1 MLSFEDPNA
10 LIESDRFWHE
20 SSWSS
25 FVSSLAAWGWWNA
38 GLQLTLLYHTSK
50 KDLQNENQEMCLRC
64 QSSNA
69 QRDDDETSDAS
80 VRIPRNVH
88 LKNHRFRMNH
98 CLRSLSGAKTRHPAL
113 HRCEMFTIGTKKQ
126 HLISH
131 NYKSHSSSKVFVVC
145 LLIRTQ
151 AANSRF
157 CRVVR
162 WLDAPPK
169 QIRKA
174 W

>member
-1 MLSFEDPNA
+1 M
-10 LIESDRFWHE
+10 
-20 SSWSS
+20 
-25 FVSSLAAWGWWNA
+25 SSLAAWGWWNA

-88 LKNHRFRMNH
+88 LKNHRFRINY

-131 NYKSHSSSKVFVVC
+131 IITKAIVLPRSSCCVF
-145 LLIRTQ
+145 L
-151 AANSRF
+151 F
-157 CRVVR
+157 E
-162 WLDAPPK
+162 PK
-169 QIRKA
+169 QQTLDSVV
-174 W
+174 WCVD

>member
-10 LIESDRFWHE
+10 LIESDRFWHV

-25 FVSSLAAWGWWNA
+25 FVSFLAAWGWWNA

-88 LKNHRFRMNH
+88 LKNHRFRIKY

-113 HRCEMFTIGTKKQ
+113 HRCEMYWNVYNRNKKNNVWLSHTKAIV
-126 HLISH
+126 LPR
-131 NYKSHSSSKVFVVC
+131 SSWCVF
-145 LLIRTQ
+145 L
-151 AANSRF
+151 F
-157 CRVVR
+157 E
-162 WLDAPPK
+162 PK
-169 QIRKA
+169 QQTLDSVM
-174 W
+174 